1 MKDWYRILGVSRQA
15 SESELKAAY
24 RKLAKQYHPDAHP
37 GDQECERRFRDI
49 SEAYSILSDP
59 EKRRKYDAELGDKKD
74 GKERKNTAGDRT
86 GTEAGQV
93 DFENLYRNFESFFGF
108 HPDTKEIVNEK
119 KLNPDRNTGNP
130 LDTTAVFE
138 KFMGIKR

>member
-15 SESELKAAY
+15 SESEIKTAY
-24 RKLAKQYHPDAHP
+24 RKLAKQYHPDTHP

-59 EKRRKYDAELGDKKD
+59 EKRRKHNAAFQEKKND
-74 GKERKNTAGDRT
+74 
-86 GTEAGQV
+86 
-93 DFENLYRNFESFFGF
+93 FESFFGF

-119 KLNPDRNTGNP
+119 KLNPNGNTGNP
-130 LDTTAVFE
+130 LDTTTVFE

>member
-86 GTEAGQV
+86 GTGAGQMH
-93 DFENLYRNFESFFGF
+93 FESLYRN
-108 HPDTKEIVNEK
+108 
-119 KLNPDRNTGNP
+119 
-130 LDTTAVFE
+130 
-138 KFMGIKR
+138 